1 MGFVLHKGVLESFLQ
16 ERGLPAVVSV
26 GHTQKFSG
34 ASPDLVPWGHSWWC
48 SGLMPGSVLRDAS
61 GGTQETL
68 YMWCQ
73 GSNPVSFESGRWHVG
88 RESELLNVC
97 AWDGIL
103 SPAHV
108 PHAFQR
114 LERRS
119 EERAEGSLLRLLE
132 NLHSLLQERRNPL

>member
-1 MGFVLHKGVLESFLQ
+1 
-16 ERGLPAVVSV
+16 
-26 GHTQKFSG
+26 
-34 ASPDLVPWGHSWWC
+34 
-48 SGLMPGSVLRDAS
+48 MPGSVLKDTF

-68 YMWCQ
+68 YIWCQ
-73 GSNPVSFESGRWHVG
+73 ASNPVGFESGRWHVG

-103 SPAHV
+103 SPAYV

-119 EERAEGSLLRLLE
+119 EESRGKLASFAGKKDFTACF
-132 NLHSLLQERRNPL
+132 RREEIHFRRQGADYGGLALPRGHT